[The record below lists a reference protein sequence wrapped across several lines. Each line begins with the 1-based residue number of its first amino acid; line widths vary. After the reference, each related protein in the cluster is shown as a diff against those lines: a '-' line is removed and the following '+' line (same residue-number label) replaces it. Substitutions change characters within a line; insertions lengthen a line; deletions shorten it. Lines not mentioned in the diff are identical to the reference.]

1 MVEDSGRVE
10 NFHNGS
16 ELSCE
21 LKIRRRVVVSNAGR
35 IGPDKHALGS
45 LTGSSPVGRLH
56 GSSKLQAGM
65 LLGRWTNVAWPDNY
79 ERAEQPN

>member
-21 LKIRRRVVVSNAGR
+21 LKIRRCVVVSNAGR

-45 LTGSSPVGRLH
+45 LTGSSPVGRLL
-56 GSSKLQAGM
+56 GSWELQAGM
-65 LLGRWTNVAWPDNY
+65 LPGGPRNVG
-79 ERAEQPN
+79 